1 MNKRF
6 STLLAAALVAGS
18 FSSAFAQLE
27 GRNVE
32 WKDAQASRAY
42 YLAGVHFVS
51 PTDYL
56 QAFSLQGLVN
66 GADITAANPVAA
78 AQWTVETKK
87 VGTVTHYA
95 FKNIEGEQYLAF
107 EKKDG
112 AYALAA
118 KKEANDE
125 TKSFRWFTVAANGN
139 LQAVLSDEKEPYFLG
154 LKNDGTADWSL
165 ALLQSSEHHTDGSTS
180 VIKKKVALYEIY
192 NDQITAEAFASKFG
206 ENFTIEFPET
216 LDDMDVFENVS
227 VEKIANDN
235 LGFKLVDN
243 KGTKDTKD
251 DEYVVLA
258 NERVSN
264 SELAA
269 NAIGYRYAK
278 MTAKAIKDKK
288 IDDKN
293 TVFYAEENE
302 TNIGDGKYALVQ
314 KVKVGDLDNKDV
326 TFGKVT
332 NDETTRQLA
341 SVEYD
346 CHSTFMGVTVG
357 KGTRVAN
364 TEVANERMLI
374 VNVTAKVADKK
385 NSSALGLKN
394 DFTGARWYDK
404 VSEADFD
411 QPQGQ
416 WLVAAGSAA
425 NTIKLI
431 NVQKPGFV
439 QDNIRL
445 YEAEGENTYT
455 VFASDLGLSGLET
468 ITLTKVE
475 DYDKLNG
482 YYSTLSDINQK
493 FAFVTTGEYANEEAG
508 SDLYLKA
515 GVEGD
520 VVTVVPHAGSEWE
533 LIRNEKAQAVTANYK
548 YYDGEKWVELNG
560 KGNEEKGILPA
571 DTVRLAYSYAINA
584 DELGLGTAW
593 KMAKDDIEFF
603 LKESGKGTYAIVY
616 GATADEVKEYG
627 VINGS
632 EELVAETTNFTN
644 STPFEIIDLDAAPS
658 LAADSKHMTFEA
670 TNSIGFIAS
679 DENNNAVLAK
689 ETAALWVDSVNAEGY
704 ATPKFFISY
713 AGKMMTTAKKFKEIV
728 DKAYANDE
736 ISKKEY
742 AELTAAENLYYKSV
756 ERIKFVD
763 AERLSGED
771 TLVIADEKYTGKDIE
786 DFKFKV
792 TENEDGD
799 YVLKANGNY
808 VYVIN
813 GNLVYGTD
821 AKEAEAFV
829 IEVTSAPTANEGI
842 ATSEVKVIAGEGNV
856 TISGAAGKKVVI
868 SNILGQVVANTVVS
882 SDNATIAAPAGVVVV
897 AVEGEAAVK
906 AIVK

>member
-533 LIRNEKAQAVTANYK
+533 LIRNEKAQAVTANY
-548 YYDGEKWVELNG
+548 N
-560 KGNEEKGILPA
+560 
-571 DTVRLAYSYAINA
+571 TVRLAYSYAINA

-603 LKESGKGTYAIVY
+603 LKENGKGTYAIVY

-632 EELVAETTNFTN
+632 EELVAETTDFTN
-644 STPFEIIDLDAAPS
+644 STPFEIIDLDAVPS

-742 AELTAAENLYYKSV
+742 AELTADENLYYKSV

-856 TISGAAGKKVVI
+856 TIAGAAGKKVVI
-868 SNILGQVVANTVVS
+868 CNILGQVVANTVVS